1 MNPSTRMNT
10 DEHGEG
16 KSSMN
21 NRGHGC
27 SVASSIRASSFLC
40 SSAFICVPL
49 LFLGGCAIGPNYS
62 KPAIEAP
69 AQWKEAGDWVVAQ
82 PKDAAPKGKWWEAF
96 NDPVLNGLEEQVQV
110 SNQTLAAAE
119 ARYRQARAAVQS
131 ARAGFFP
138 TLSGSADATRSGGGG
153 NSGSGINSSTG
164 TTGTTT
170 NFGNSVGNRYSV
182 GLDARWEIDL
192 WGRIRRLVEAARAG
206 EQASA
211 ADLEAAKLSIQAEIA
226 TDYFQLRV
234 TDVTRDLLDDTVKA
248 FQTSLDVTRNRYRAG
263 VAGRVDIVQAEA
275 QLLSTQAQAIDL
287 RVTRATLEHAIA
299 TLVGKAPASFSLA
312 QAKLDSMIPDVPPAV
327 PSTLLERRPD
337 IGAAERRVAAANAQ
351 IGVAEAAYFPALTLS
366 GSGSYASSTVA
377 HIFSAPNRVWSLG
390 ADLADT
396 ILDFGVRSAA
406 VATARGVYDELAA
419 DYRQTVL
426 TAFQDVEDNLATVHW
441 LAEESKV
448 EQEAVRAARE
458 STALTV
464 NQYKAGTVSFLNVVQ
479 VQATQLNEE
488 RTSVTLLGRR
498 LAATVGLIR
507 AMGGTWQ

>member
-1 MNPSTRMNT
+1 MLLL
-10 DEHGEG
+10 
-16 KSSMN
+16 
-21 NRGHGC
+21 
-27 SVASSIRASSFLC
+27 AS
-40 SSAFICVPL
+40 
-49 LFLGGCAIGPNYS
+49 GCAVGPNYS
-62 KPAIEAP
+62 RPAVESP

-82 PKDAAPKGKWWEAF
+82 PKDGAPKGKWWEAF
-96 NDPVLNGLEEQVQV
+96 NDPVLNGLEEQVEV

-119 ARYRQARAAVQS
+119 ASYRQARAAVQS

-138 TLSGSADATRSGGGG
+138 TLTGSVDATRSGGGG
-153 NSGSGINSSTG
+153 NNGSGIINGTG
-164 TTGTTT
+164 TGAATG
-170 NFGNSVGNRYSV
+170 NNAGNSVGNRYSA

-211 ADLEAAKLSIQAEIA
+211 ADLEAAKLSIRAEVA

-234 TDVTRDLLDDTVKA
+234 TDVTRVLLDDTVKA
-248 FQTSLDVTRNRYRAG
+248 FQTNLDMTQNRYRAG

-299 TLVGKAPASFSLA
+299 TLIGKAPASFSLP
-312 QAKLDSMIPDVPPAV
+312 QAKLDASIPDVPAAL

-337 IGAAERRVAAANAQ
+337 ISASERRVAAANAQ

-366 GSGSYASSTVA
+366 GSVGYASNSLA
-377 HIFSAPNRVWSLG
+377 HLLSAPNRLWSLG

-406 VATARGVYDELAA
+406 VETARGAYDGTVAN
-419 DYRQTVL
+419 YRQTVL

-441 LAEESKV
+441 LTEEAKV

-464 NQYKAGTVSFLNVVQ
+464 NQYKAGTVSYLNVVQ

-488 RTSVTLLGRR
+488 RTAVTLLGRR
-498 LAATVGLIR
+498 LAATVALIR
-507 AMGGTWQ
+507 AMGGAWQ